1 MRFRSGVAATFM
13 ALGRG
18 DGLAWDTSLSAMN
31 RGPSLNR
38 GPTAPIRVPYYC
50 VKQQYRAATPS
61 FSTFFDIS
69 SDLHLQNR
77 VEIGQLTTGQASQA
91 QHCFTQMSG
100 GALDCTTFV
109 NEPLETRIKVKAAFA
124 TWTFR
129 EMLPYCYNFLD
140 SEFPV
145 NIEMKTSN
153 SLKTTHTIHSIFSC
167 TGSSLFCLF

>member
-1 MRFRSGVAATFM
+1 MGLRSGVAATFM
-13 ALGRG
+13 ALGRE
-18 DGLAWDTSLSAMN
+18 DGLAWDTSPSAMN
-31 RGPSLNR
+31 RA
-38 GPTAPIRVPYYC
+38 TTPIRVSYYC
-50 VKQQYRAATPS
+50 VKQQYRAAMPS
-61 FSTFFDIS
+61 FRTFFDIS

-91 QHCFTQMSG
+91 QHCFTQMGG

-109 NEPLETRIKVKAAFA
+109 NKPLETRIKMKAAFA
-124 TWTFR
+124 TLTFR

-167 TGSSLFCLF
+167 IGSSLFCLF